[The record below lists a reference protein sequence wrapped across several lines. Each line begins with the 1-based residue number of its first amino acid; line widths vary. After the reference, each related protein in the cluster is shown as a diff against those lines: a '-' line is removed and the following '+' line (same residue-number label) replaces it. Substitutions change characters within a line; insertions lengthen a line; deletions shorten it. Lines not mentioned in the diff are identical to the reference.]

1 MVEQNARSRY
11 AMATLVVA
19 RDWGD
24 LFLQSSNA
32 IVGHRLFE
40 RFDAS
45 RPGDPPRVLDQH
57 NRTRMVVSAKPLSR
71 PFHAGLGWGVGR
83 SAGRR
88 VGQEGGSRVRGREG
102 SYL

>member
-57 NRTRMVVSAKPLSR
+57 NRTRMRVSDTRLS
-71 PFHAGLGWGVGR
+71 
-83 SAGRR
+83 SEERR
-88 VGQEGGSRVRGREG
+88 VGKECVCPCRSRCPPVL
-102 SYL
+102 SQNKILNKTKIT